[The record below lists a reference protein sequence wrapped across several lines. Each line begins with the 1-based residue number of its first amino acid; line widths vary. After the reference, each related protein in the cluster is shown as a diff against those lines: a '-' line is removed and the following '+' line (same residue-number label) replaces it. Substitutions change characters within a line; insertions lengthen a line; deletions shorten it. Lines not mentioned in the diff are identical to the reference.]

1 MESYIDNA
9 IDILELHDHRKAS
22 TPINNPIDT
31 ETAPLPPWKHKRFLT
46 ALGML
51 GWLAMT
57 VRLDVAYAYS
67 RIAQHCATP
76 TESALATVY
85 KTFAYLRDTKN
96 LCLSA
101 QIFDG
106 DIDTYD
112 LAKLQGEVI
121 NNFRFLVDADHAGNQ
136 EVQNKRKSQN
146 GELGLIN
153 ETPFYWYSKT
163 SSVAFASAA
172 IGEAHA
178 DTSSGAVETYAAGN
192 ATQNILGRSYVA
204 EEMGMNFPLPFT
216 LEMDNDAARIFC
228 QGSAQKTKLKHIDC
242 RQEWVR
248 TLRDRNVMIPK
259 HIPTKENF
267 ADIFTKILDK
277 NTFEHLRDQL
287 MHPYTPDKIW
297 EGENEFNAH
306 RNSSAAGL
314 ILHWIYVHLLFRASA
329 NVLGILQESL

>member
-1 MESYIDNA
+1 M
-9 IDILELHDHRKAS
+9 
-22 TPINNPIDT
+22 
-31 ETAPLPPWKHKRFLT
+31 
-46 ALGML
+46 
-51 GWLAMT
+51 
-57 VRLDVAYAYS
+57 
-67 RIAQHCATP
+67 
-76 TESALATVY
+76 
-85 KTFAYLRDTKN
+85 
-96 LCLSA
+96 
-101 QIFDG
+101 
-106 DIDTYD
+106 
-112 LAKLQGEVI
+112 
-121 NNFRFLVDADHAGNQ
+121 VDADHAGNQ

-204 EEMGMNFPLPFT
+204 EEMGINFPLPFT

-287 MHPYTPDKIW
+287 MHPYTPDKI
-297 EGENEFNAH
+297 
-306 RNSSAAGL
+306 
-314 ILHWIYVHLLFRASA
+314 
-329 NVLGILQESL
+329 